1 MAHKAIGLIETK
13 GFVALFS
20 GSDAALKAADV
31 VMTGWE
37 SVGSGMVTAIF
48 EGDVASVKA
57 AVEAAA
63 EAAKTIGEVVSG
75 EVIARPHEDLSQM
88 GKFLPS

>member
-1 MAHKAIGLIETK
+1 MANKAIGMIETK

-20 GSDAALKAADV
+20 GCDAALKAADV
-31 VMTGWE
+31 VMSGWE

-57 AVEAAA
+57 GVEAAA
-63 EAAKTIGEVVSG
+63 EAAKAIGEVVSV
-75 EVIARPHEDLSQM
+75 EVIARPHEDLGKM
-88 GKFLPS
+88 GDFLPS

>member
-1 MAHKAIGLIETK
+1 MTNKAIGMIETK

-20 GSDAALKAADV
+20 GADAAMKAADV
-31 VMTGWE
+31 EMTGWW
-37 SVGSGMVTAIF
+37 SVGSGLVTAIF

-57 AVEAAA
+57 ALEAAA
-63 EAAKTIGEVVSG
+63 EASKTIGEVSSV

-88 GKFLPS
+88 GTFMPS